1 MIYLNRAPQISF
13 LCTFLS
19 IYINSEISKIVT
31 AIKTNFSCLDKT
43 AGFYADIDARCKIYH
58 TCDEYGNKF
67 TYRCPEETAFRQDA
81 LICDHAHLV
90 NCEEIIPFHIENLKK
105 KHQNSSCING
115 SMNDNNCQYFFQSSR
130 DTQTRAT
137 QNVMQH
143 GFTLNLHRFLK
154 NFNETNLNKDNTMKF
169 LPPQVEKSWNQ
180 QIQLRTNENFSKGSQ
195 IFNNNNKLNEM
206 KDSIQE
212 DYFNKKTNIT
222 LHHFLR
228 LPAQTFPGNMRHQQN
243 NKNNSQTTKTSSD
256 IPKLSFDNNRNNPY
270 TETLNSIQKLP
281 KISSTGISAVI
292 SNTTT
297 EIPIYALTL
306 SLKPLIPRELEYDP
320 YYPQSTSTESYY
332 TPSHSNKKLS
342 YAKSF
347 TQNTWS
353 NTHIELPPVLPD
365 LRLLEDIVDRRKL
378 FYIPRI

>member
-1 MIYLNRAPQISF
+1 MMIYLNRIPQISF
-13 LCTFLS
+13 MYTFLAVHTGW
-19 IYINSEISKIVT
+19 EMSKIVT

-90 NCEEIIPFHIENLKK
+90 SCETTIPFNTENVKN
-105 KHQNSSCING
+105 KHNDSSCRNSSTDN
-115 SMNDNNCQYFFQSSR
+115 NNCQYFFQQSR
-130 DTQTRAT
+130 DTQSRAT
-137 QNVMQH
+137 HNVMQH
-143 GFTLNLHRFLK
+143 GFTLNLHRFPK
-154 NFNETNLNKDNTMKF
+154 NFNETNVNMDNTMKF
-169 LPPQVEKSWNQ
+169 FSPQAEKSRSQ
-180 QIQLRTNENFSKGSQ
+180 QIVLRTNENLSTASQ
-195 IFNNNNKLNEM
+195 TFNNNNRLNEN
-206 KDSIQE
+206 KNFNQE
-212 DYFNKKTNIT
+212 DHFNKKTNAT
-222 LHHFLR
+222 LHHFRR
-228 LPAQTFPGNMRHQQN
+228 LPTQAFSESVRNQQN
-243 NKNNSQTTKTSSD
+243 VKNDNQTIKA
-256 IPKLSFDNNRNNPY
+256 SFNNNRNHPY
-270 TETLNSIQKLP
+270 VETLNSIQKRT
-281 KISSTGISAVI
+281 KISSTEINTATP
-292 SNTTT
+292 NTTT

-332 TPSHSNKKLS
+332 TPSNSNKKLP
-342 YAKSF
+342 YFKPFA
-347 TQNTWS
+347 QNTWS